1 MSEDKKTIQEALAE
15 VQKNAE
21 LKRVEEAKKVWG
33 EALQID
39 EAMAAAPPPSFDPP
53 AISGQRMAGT
63 VKRSGTATGRFV
75 QPQRVTASAP
85 GKTPSRALVPT
96 GGRTPVASSS
106 STPSAPSGSKGLT
119 TTGSTSV
126 APSAAS
132 APKTGFAG
140 KLPTEHG
147 FRAHSI
153 PGSGGA
159 ASAGDKVRNVT
170 KYLGPIGAAAIGG
183 AQASNILGGL
193 ATGTETGRNI
203 GKAIGELPGAQ
214 TAANLMRKAGEA
226 IGVRPKAEPETPTPA
241 PSAAP
246 KAETTPKV
254 AAPTPAPSA
263 APKVATSTSTATA
276 APKAAPSTAK
286 EVPTIKAPSE
296 PAKVAP
302 SAAPK
307 TADTS
312 ATTTKGGYFTKSPN
326 VSKGDYTIKSGDT
339 LSDIAKTHGT
349 SVGAIQSM
357 NKGLTDV
364 NKIAAGGSLNL
375 PTTTKSPETESGKK
389 KKMSED
395 TNPLIAA
402 FLDLQAKNPENMFVE
417 AKKLSK
423 KQDEKLDVVDDDK
436 IDAKDLAALRAG
448 KKKVDEANIDPV
460 VTGSS
465 SVTKDKKGYVDPSTP
480 KVPYSE
486 LPKPGNAAGDVL
498 SKAKNALDKT
508 GVKEEVEIDEMRDR
522 PKKDDVN
529 RRKRDAVAMKLG
541 HDNPEGRNNNYN
553 APVSMLKHGR
563 KLMKQGVTKEE
574 TEVTFSQA
582 EIDHINSFFLE
593 ASVAPV
599 DPETTEAKPTS
610 EKLSQNDL
618 TATAESGKRKLKE
631 GTWSSSRMSHPRP
644 MSLSSGGG
652 LDSEKRKALA
662 ASMAKYKPNMKAGE
676 SDEEYKARTTKNA
689 ASQRA
694 AVGMKEETLEEGRPK
709 KNPEP
714 ETTERDPRKH
724 IQVEAGRAAAGNVV
738 DFHHNDGTTSKITP
752 GMGRR
757 ITSHLNGLK
766 PADRQAAVNK
776 MHDSA
781 EGLKV

>member
-1 MSEDKKTIQEALAE
+1 MSDGKKTIQEALAE

-246 KAETTPKV
+246 KAETTQKV

-286 EVPTIKAPSE
+286 EVPTIK
-296 PAKVAP
+296 AP

-339 LSDIAKTHGT
+339 LSDIAKSHGT

-375 PTTTKSPETESGKK
+375 PTSTKAAPTAAPKADTTPAPAPAKSETPIKDFVRDTMQGKVETPIMDLIKGKSREESESGKK

-448 KKKVDEANIDPV
+448 KKKVDEAAGDETAKRETSMN
-460 VTGSS
+460 VT
-465 SVTKDKKGYVDPSTP
+465 VDNKPSTP
-480 KVPYSE
+480 AKT
-486 LPKPGNAAGDVL
+486 AAATSGPSD
-498 SKAKNALDKT
+498 SDKKALDSKIKT
-508 GVKEEVEIDEMRDR
+508 IAKE
-522 PKKDDVN
+522 
-529 RRKRDAVAMKLG
+529 
-541 HDNPEGRNNNYN
+541 
-553 APVSMLKHGR
+553 
-563 KLMKQGVTKEE
+563 
-574 TEVTFSQA
+574 EVTFSQA

-593 ASVAPV
+593 ASVAPNR
-599 DPETTEAKPTS
+599 PEVAREADSTS
-610 EKLSQNDL
+610 EGMSQNDV
-618 TATAESGKRKLKE
+618 TGTHTESGKKKI
-631 GTWSSSRMSHPRP
+631 
-644 MSLSSGGG
+644 
-652 LDSEKRKALA
+652 
-662 ASMAKYKPNMKAGE
+662 
-676 SDEEYKARTTKNA
+676 
-689 ASQRA
+689 
-694 AVGMKEETLEEGRPK
+694 KEEVEQIEEGRPK
-709 KNPEP
+709 KNPTP
-714 ETTERDPRKH
+714 ETTERDPRQH
-724 IQVEAGRAAAGNVV
+724 IQVAAGRAAAGNVI
-738 DFHHNDGTTSKITP
+738 DFHHNDGSKSKITP

-757 ITSHLNGLK
+757 ITSHLNSLK